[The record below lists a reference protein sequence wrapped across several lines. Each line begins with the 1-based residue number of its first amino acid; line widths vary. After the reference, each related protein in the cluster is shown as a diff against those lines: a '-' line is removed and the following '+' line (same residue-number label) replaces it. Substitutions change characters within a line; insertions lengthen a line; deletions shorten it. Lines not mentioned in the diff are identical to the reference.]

1 MCSRDEYKS
10 NAFVTATCC
19 CRRCTVHWSW
29 CFQSSDT
36 TVWIAQCLIALVKNK
51 FEWRKVCDARIWCR
65 ALLDLL
71 SGIEFFGKYVKWV
84 SSENDASDRYAA
96 NSTRAHR
103 SEIFLQAVSPNM
115 RVAYPMF
122 RTPQP
127 FYLLRNAI
135 EVIIL
140 PTLLAPSN
148 TFLREPWR
156 SLKDYN
162 HFSSRMIF
170 NFTHLI
176 LLRLIGHFKRM
187 NKKLIGL

>member
-1 MCSRDEYKS
+1 MLSIFRYYVLNSAVFNSTRKEEIRMTERYAIQELDDE
-10 NAFVTATCC
+10 
-19 CRRCTVHWSW
+19 HL
-29 CFQSSDT
+29 SD
-36 TVWIAQCLIALVKNK
+36 IES
-51 FEWRKVCDARIWCR
+51 FWR
-65 ALLDLL
+65 
-71 SGIEFFGKYVKWV
+71 YVKRV
-84 SSENDASDRYAA
+84 SSENDASDRYVPA